1 MSVRRLLGSIL
12 ASQIAVAA
20 FGASPES
27 LDPAAAFGARPSL
40 SMLSLSP
47 DGASVAY
54 VAPAEG
60 QGSVLYTMRLGVH
73 PRAIPA
79 LVADGKPWRI
89 SQCDWVANTR
99 LACEIYAVQ
108 IASRFNY
115 ELVSLSRLIAVDQ
128 DGKNQRVLST
138 QPGLYARGVELGGGE
153 IIDRLPDEDGV
164 VLMSRNYVSSDRA
177 GSATGSREQG
187 LGVDRIDTRTG
198 QSQTVEI
205 PQEGVVSYISDGH
218 GHIRIMGT
226 QVAGTALHQVRSYY
240 KFFYRTATSR
250 DWQPLS
256 THDFLDH
263 TGFSPLAVD
272 PDLNAVFGL
281 KKKDGRYALYKIALD
296 GSLHEELV
304 FERPD
309 VDVGANGIVVIG
321 RRQRP
326 IGVTYVTDKV
336 NVYYFDTDLQKMHA
350 SLARALPQTPDISI
364 SDSSTDES
372 KLLLIAEND
381 HDPGIYYRFDRQ
393 AHQMQPLL
401 AVRDQLDGV
410 PLASV
415 KAIDYP
421 AQDGTRI
428 PAYLTLPPGK
438 DSAKGLPAI
447 VMPHGGPEARDTGG
461 FDWLAQFFAH
471 QGYVVLQPNFRG
483 STGYGDAWFEHN
495 GYQSWKIAI
504 GDVLDAGRWLV
515 TEGVADPARLAVV
528 GWSYG
533 GYAALQSAVVD
544 PKVFKAVIAIAPVT
558 DLDAL
563 RDEWRGWSNHEVEE
577 QRIGDGPQ
585 VREGSPRRNV
595 SRLEVPVLLFHGTFD
610 RNVSYRQSKDMA
622 AACSAVHAR
631 CELVT
636 FDGLDHQL
644 DDSTARTQL
653 LRKSDDFLRQSLA
666 ASH

>member
-1 MSVRRLLGSIL
+1 MGVRRLLWSIL
-12 ASQIAVAA
+12 ASQIAVVA
-20 FGASPES
+20 FGASSES
-27 LDPAAAFGARPSL
+27 LDPATAFGARPSL

-47 DGASVAY
+47 DGASIAY

-60 QGSVLYTMRLGVH
+60 EGSILYTMRLEDH
-73 PRAIPA
+73 QRAIPA
-79 LVADGKPWRI
+79 LVLDGKPWRM
-89 SQCDWVANTR
+89 SRCDWVGNTR
-99 LACEIYAVQ
+99 LACNVYSIQKAP
-108 IASRFNY
+108 AANLD
-115 ELVSLSRLIAVDQ
+115 LVTISRLIAVDA
-128 DGKNQRVLST
+128 DGKNQRLLST
-138 QPGLYARGVELGGGE
+138 RQGVHAHGVELYGGE
-153 IIDRLPDEDGV
+153 IIDRLPEEDGV
-164 VLMSRNYVSSDRA
+164 VLMSRAYVAEDHA
-177 GSATGSREQG
+177 GSAIGSSKQG

-198 QSQTVEI
+198 QSQMVEL
-205 PQEGVVSYISDGH
+205 PQDGVTSYLSDGH

-226 QVAGTALHQVRSYY
+226 RVVDNALRQMRSYQRY
-240 KFFYRTATSR
+240 FYRTATSR
-250 DWQPLS
+250 DWLPLG
-256 THDFLDH
+256 TYDVLDH
-263 TGFSPLAVD
+263 TGFYPLAVD

-281 KKKDGRYALYKIALD
+281 KKKDGRDALYKVALD
-296 GSLHEELV
+296 GSLHDELV

-309 VDVGANGIVVIG
+309 VDVDGILEIG

-326 IGVTYVTDKV
+326 IGVTYVTDQWHAH
-336 NVYYFDTDLQKMHA
+336 YFDAVLGKMHA
-350 SLARALPQTPDISI
+350 SLERALPQTPEINI
-364 SDSSTDES
+364 PDSSTDES
-372 KLLLIAEND
+372 VLLVMAAGD
-381 HDPGIYYRFDRQ
+381 HDPGSYYRFDRQ
-393 AHQMQPLL
+393 ARQMQPLL
-401 AVRDQLDGV
+401 AVREQLDGV

-415 KAIDYP
+415 KSIDYP

-428 PAYLTLPPGK
+428 PAYITFPPGK

-447 VMPHGGPEARDTGG
+447 VMPHGGPEARDVGG

-483 STGYGDAWFEHN
+483 SAGYGDAWFEHN
-495 GYQSWKIAI
+495 GFQSWKIAI

-515 TEGVADPARLAVV
+515 SEGVADPAKLAIV

-558 DLDAL
+558 DLQAL
-563 RDEWRGWSNHEVEE
+563 KDERRGWSDHEIMER
-577 QRIGDGPQ
+577 RIGDGPQ

-610 RNVSYRQSKDMA
+610 RNVSYLQSKDMA
-622 AACSAVHAR
+622 AACSAAHAR

-653 LRKSDDFLRQSLA
+653 LRKSDDFLKQSLGI
-666 ASH
+666 SR